1 MGKVMGGGKGPREER
16 TRYKPGKGA
25 QHAGGAFRGVGGAR
39 GGFGRGGPGGPAGP
53 IRKER
58 SQRFG
63 KLVSESDTVKD
74 GKYMPWAAAQAP
86 GSVREVTFNAESR
99 ASYLT
104 GFRKRKT
111 ERQTFAK
118 KSLSEKEKNELKKGR
133 RERKTELMEKY
144 NARMAEMQK
153 IADEAARLER
163 LKESGQLLR
172 DVDADDSDDSDDS
185 HEESEEEQLSI
196 GPPKKQV
203 IAFGDARAGTATRV
217 EVQEMDLAELQESAV
232 GSHPDLLWRAHL
244 LSRSSLF
251 ADTCKRPSHRW
262 LSFRISMCERVV
274 ASLCVCVWEGGEVG
288 CARLPVSE
296 AFPSAPFAP
305 GRTRF
310 RACLLCPRSTTRK
323 YPRNSEIPVAVSER
337 ERETWGEP
345 AQPRSLC
352 VFFLVVR
359 HTCTT
364 ARGNPT
370 LGLLVELL
378 VEW

>member
-104 GFRKRKT
+104 G
-111 ERQTFAK
+111 
-118 KSLSEKEKNELKKGR
+118 R

-144 NARMAEMQK
+144 KARMAEMQK

>member
-1 MGKVMGGGKGPREER
+1 MGILKTAKLGSGHQAREMKVIGKVMGGGKGPREER

-39 GGFGRGGPGGPAGP
+39 GGFGRGGPAVK

-63 KLVSESDTVKD
+63 KLVSEGDTVKD
-74 GKYMPWAAAQAP
+74 GKYIPWAAAQAP

-118 KSLSEKEKNELKKGR
+118 KNLSEKEKIELKKGR
-133 RERKTELMEKY
+133 RERKSELMEKY
-144 NARMAEMQK
+144 DARMAEMQK

-172 DVDADDSDDSDDS
+172 DDAEDSDDSDDS
-185 HEESEEEQLSI
+185 DEESEEEQLSI

-232 GSHPDLLWRAHL
+232 HSHPDLLWRAHL
-244 LSRSSLF
+244 LSLSSLF
-251 ADTCKRPSHRW
+251 TDTHANGLPIAGCLFVSPCASAFS
-262 LSFRISMCERVV
+262 LLCASVCGMVV
-274 ASLCVCVWEGGEVG
+274 RSGE
-288 CARLPVSE
+288 
-296 AFPSAPFAP
+296 
-305 GRTRF
+305 
-310 RACLLCPRSTTRK
+310 RACPFLKPFHLRHSRLA
-323 YPRNSEIPVAVSER
+323 ELVF
-337 ERETWGEP
+337 EP
-345 AQPRSLC
+345 ACSAQGRPYENIQE
-352 VFFLVVR
+352 
-359 HTCTT
+359 TT
-364 ARGNPT
+364 KSQSR
-370 LGLLVELL
+370 
-378 VEW
+378 

>member
-1 MGKVMGGGKGPREER
+1 MGGGKGPREER

-39 GGFGRGGPGGPAGP
+39 GGFGRGGPAGK
-53 IRKER
+53 IKKER

-63 KLVSESDTVKD
+63 KLVSEGDTVKD
-74 GKYMPWAAAQAP
+74 GKYIPWAAAQAP

-118 KSLSEKEKNELKKGR
+118 KNLSEKEKIELKKGR
-133 RERKTELMEKY
+133 RERKSELMEKF

-172 DVDADDSDDSDDS
+172 DDDADDSDDSD
-185 HEESEEEQLSI
+185 EESEEEQLSI

-232 GSHPDLLWRAHL
+232 HSQPDLLWRAHL
-244 LSRSSLF
+244 LSLSSIFTDTHANDRPIAGCLF
-251 ADTCKRPSHRW
+251 VSPC
-262 LSFRISMCERVV
+262 
-274 ASLCVCVWEGGEVG
+274 ASTFSLLCASVSDGGAVG

-296 AFPSAPFAP
+296 AFPSAP
-305 GRTRF
+305 TRLAELVF
-310 RACLLCPRSTTRK
+310 
-323 YPRNSEIPVAVSER
+323 
-337 ERETWGEP
+337 EP
-345 AQPRSLC
+345 ACSAQ
-352 VFFLVVR
+352 
-359 HTCTT
+359 
-364 ARGNPT
+364 G
-370 LGLLVELL
+370 
-378 VEW
+378 